1 MRRVGNFLILESWQ
15 YVYRVKEW
23 DNVETLQSELVLG
36 EEIQTINKKCKENNA
51 MLSFYLSGLT
61 SGL

>member
-1 MRRVGNFLILESWQ
+1 MCRDGNFLILESWK

-23 DNVETLQSELVLG
+23 DQVETLQPELVLG
-36 EEIQTINKKCKENNA
+36 GKTQTINKKYKENNA
-51 MLSFYLSGLT
+51 VLSFYLSGLT